1 MKTFRGYLIEQKEL
15 TQFYKVELV
24 KIDNDILK
32 AEASIKGNIEQY
44 GIKPLFESLIE
55 PHKIKIK
62 TNDIEKLNKEFEKYK
77 IVFEYSPNEIRAKY
91 DNVNDTIYIIFKKD
105 TDFLVLEALIGHESV
120 HREQHKRAGENY
132 FKQSEKIVK
141 EINNLAVE
149 LNQIDMNNPNNVKIF
164 QKQYKRYQE
173 LTDKF
178 LYLTPY
184 ESMAYAYQF
193 VKEYYYL
200 TPSAIIDK
208 LRADNIKINNI
219 TKKYV
224 GMYWLIK
231 DKIKGE

>member
-55 PHKIKIK
+55 PHKIKIKIK

-120 HREQHKRAGENY
+120 HREQHKRAGEII
-132 FKQSEKIVK
+132 S
-141 EINNLAVE
+141 NNL
-149 LNQIDMNNPNNVKIF
+149 K
-164 QKQYKRYQE
+164 
-173 LTDKF
+173 
-178 LYLTPY
+178 
-184 ESMAYAYQF
+184 
-193 VKEYYYL
+193 
-200 TPSAIIDK
+200 K
-208 LRADNIKINNI
+208 LL
-219 TKKYV
+219 KK
-224 GMYWLIK
+224 
-231 DKIKGE
+231 